1 MKSKQNKKKDIV
13 LKIRSKNINGLAH
26 RLEDA
31 EFSDFLETSKNEEQQ
46 IIDFSA
52 TKLNWHSARM
62 YKKMKSIFKYS
73 YIGGNMITET
83 SLIPMKRNY
92 KPGGVTICLYGTIR
106 SITQDHGKDQF
117 GRWAWFKMACNKN
130 YIFYFL
136 QLYVPIIKF
145 RLYST
150 ATQLLHKLLREK
162 PSLAPDIMDSYEH
175 DLFDFLDS
183 IGQNHILIS
192 GDFNM
197 EFKDPF
203 LTRLLQIYDLS
214 YAVDTFAS
222 EEQKTFQ
229 LTSVDQNE

>member
-1 MKSKQNKKKDIV
+1 
-13 LKIRSKNINGLAH
+13 
-26 RLEDA
+26 
-31 EFSDFLETSKNEEQQ
+31 
-46 IIDFSA
+46 
-52 TKLNWHSARM
+52 
-62 YKKMKSIFKYS
+62 
-73 YIGGNMITET
+73 
-83 SLIPMKRNY
+83 
-92 KPGGVTICLYGTIR
+92 
-106 SITQDHGKDQF
+106 
-117 GRWAWFKMACNKN
+117 MACNKN